1 MTQSSKSHQHHV
13 KITDTIT
20 MGNNLPFVLVAGPC
34 VIESRDHALR
44 MAEALKNL
52 TEKAGIPFIYKSSY
66 DKANRLSAQSERGIG
81 VEAGLEILD
90 EIKTTF
96 GVPILTD
103 VHDEQQCAI
112 AAQYVDVLQTP
123 ALLCRQTDFLKAA
136 AKTGKPI
143 NVKKGQFLAP
153 WDMKNV
159 AKKMESFGNTNII
172 LCERGVSFGYNQLV
186 SDFRALE
193 IMGETGYPVM
203 FDATH
208 SVQQPGGAGATT
220 SGERKF
226 APLLIRAALATGV
239 ASIFMEVHND
249 PNKAP
254 SDGPNMIPLDYLPSI
269 LSHMRDL
276 DLMTKEY
283 LATLPTMES
292 IYAA

>member
-1 MTQSSKSHQHHV
+1 MTQSLKQHHV
-13 KITDTIT
+13 KINDTIT
-20 MGNNLPFVLVAGPC
+20 IGNDLPFVLVAGPC

-52 TEKAGIPFIYKSSY
+52 TEKAGIPFIFKSSY
-66 DKANRLSAQSERGIG
+66 DKANRLSAGSERGIG

-90 EIKTTF
+90 EVKTTF

-112 AAQYVDVLQTP
+112 VAQYVDVLQTP

-136 AKTGKPI
+136 AQTGKPI

-186 SDFRALE
+186 SDFRGLE
-193 IMGETGYPVM
+193 IMAQTGYPVM

-249 PNKAP
+249 PSKAP
-254 SDGPNMIPLDYLPSI
+254 SDGPNMIPLNYLPHI
-269 LSHMRDL
+269 LAHMRDL
-276 DLMTKEY
+276 DLMSKAY

>member
-1 MTQSSKSHQHHV
+1 MQQAKQV
-13 KITDTIT
+13 KVGDIAI
-20 MGNNLPFVLVAGPC
+20 GNDLPFVLVAGPC

-44 MAEALKNL
+44 MAEALKAL
-52 TEKAGIPFIYKSSY
+52 AEKAGIPLIYKSSF
-66 DKANRLSAQSERGIG
+66 DKANRLSIHSARGVG
-81 VEAGLEILD
+81 MEAGFAILEEVKRTI
-90 EIKTTF
+90 

-103 VHDEQQCAI
+103 VHDEQQCAL
-112 AAQYVDVLQTP
+112 AAKVVDVLQTP

-136 AKTGKPI
+136 AQTGKPLNI
-143 NVKKGQFLAP
+143 KKGQFLAP

-159 AKKMESFGNTNII
+159 AKKIVSFGNENII

-193 IMGETGYPVM
+193 IMGNTGYPVM

-208 SVQQPGGAGATT
+208 SVQQPGGFGDST

-249 PNKAP
+249 PNTAP
-254 SDGPNMIPLDYLPSI
+254 SDGPNMIPLSYLPHI

-276 DLMTKEY
+276 DLMTKAY
-283 LATLPTMES
+283 LSTLPSLES
-292 IYAA
+292 VYAA